1 MLSLVYSSSRIRQY
15 RSVSKVR
22 SFGSLVISIHWL
34 YPYHTIPCSERR
46 GERRGGGVGRF
57 LRDHSVLRGNCEG
70 ISSF

>member
-1 MLSLVYSSSRIRQY
+1 MLSLVNSSSRIRQY

-22 SFGSLVISIHWL
+22 SFGSLVIFIYWL

-46 GERRGGGVGRF
+46 GERRGGVGRF
-57 LRDHSVLRGNCEG
+57 LGDHSVLRGNCEG

>member
-34 YPYHTIPCSERR
+34 LIHTIPYHVP
-46 GERRGGGVGRF
+46 RGGGKGGGGGWKIFKGSQRF
-57 LRDHSVLRGNCEG
+57 KRKLRGDQ
-70 ISSF
+70 

>member
-34 YPYHTIPCSERR
+34 YPYHTMFREE
-46 GERRGGGVGRF
+46 GGKEGGGVGRF
-57 LRDHSVLRGNCEG
+57 LGDHSVLRGG
-70 ISSF
+70 DQ